1 MKKAEPVRNKEKK
14 YSRDVRDN
22 AETRSQ
28 RSQGRR
34 EMYRKGER
42 NCQMLKREGEE
53 RRLRKGHYLLTVK
66 VNCIKF

>member
-14 YSRDVRDN
+14 YSRDVREN

-34 EMYRKGER
+34 EMYRKGEGNSNAEEGR
-42 NCQMLKREGEE
+42 GRE
-53 RRLRKGHYLLTVK
+53 KTK
-66 VNCIKF
+66 